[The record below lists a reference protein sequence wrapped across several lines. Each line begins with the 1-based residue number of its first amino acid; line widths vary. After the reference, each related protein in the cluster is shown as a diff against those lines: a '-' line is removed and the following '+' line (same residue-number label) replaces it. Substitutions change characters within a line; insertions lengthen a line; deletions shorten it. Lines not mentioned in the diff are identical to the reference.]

1 MNSGSKFR
9 MTDAQEMHLELIK
22 ERIALLLDHKYRTGQ
37 QAAGDDLWTKPALPA
52 AIEEVV
58 DLVAYIVTLTD
69 QHAAIKGHLQAAR
82 KHPQDADQFIAAALK
97 ILE

>member
-1 MNSGSKFR
+1 MDSGSKFQ
-9 MTDAQEMHLELIK
+9 MTNAQESHLELIK
-22 ERIALLLDHKYRTGQ
+22 GRISLLLDHKYRAGQ

-52 AIEEVV
+52 ATEEVV

-69 QHAAIKGHLQAAR
+69 QHAAIKSHLHAAR

-97 ILE
+97 ILG